1 MRGGTVGII
10 TENANPAGKRR
21 LMGERRIMNKQI
33 FLSIMAALA
42 VIAVVRLITLVA
54 APLAKPL
61 AWALIIGI
69 ATLPHH
75 ARLHRKFPR
84 HPDLSAGVMVLA
96 ITVCLILPV
105 AAVILMVVQSAAQWY
120 TEGEG
125 LALAFSTTGALT
137 FSRFPLAREIIDLG
151 EKFGIDL
158 SGAGAR
164 TVAGVSDYLL
174 YLARN
179 TALNLGE
186 LLFTLGVALFS
197 LFFVYRDGEKV
208 VSAAIV
214 RFAPDREQA
223 RHYCAEI
230 RATTTAVTVGTIF
243 TCLVQGATAGVGYFA
258 AGLPAPVLCGA
269 LTALAALVPVV
280 GTGCIW
286 APLAAVVALNGA
298 YFKAALL
305 ATWCLVLVGLADN
318 AIRPLAIGAKSNIP
332 VPAIVLG
339 AIGGLFALGMLGLIL
354 GPVLFALLGTVW
366 HDVTCGEQERPDP
379 ADPLN
384 RTSRNQIGRG

>member
-1 MRGGTVGII
+1 M
-10 TENANPAGKRR
+10 
-21 LMGERRIMNKQI
+21 MNKKEY
-33 FLSIMAALA
+33 LCIMAALA
-42 VIAVVRLITLVA
+42 TTAVVWLITLVA

-69 ATLPHH
+69 ATFPHH
-75 ARLHRKFPR
+75 ARLRRRFPG
-84 HPDLSAGVMVLA
+84 HPDLSAGAMVLV

-105 AAVILMVVQSAAQWY
+105 AALILMVVQRAGQWY

-125 LALAFSTTGALT
+125 LARLFSSTGSLT
-137 FSRFPLAREIIDLG
+137 FSRFPLAQEIITLG
-151 EKFGIDL
+151 ENLGIDL

-164 TVAGVSDYLL
+164 TAAEFSGYFLD
-174 YLARN
+174 LARN

-186 LLFTLGVALFS
+186 LLFTMAVALFS

-208 VSAAIV
+208 VSAAII

-223 RHYCAEI
+223 CHYCSEI

-286 APLAAVVALNGA
+286 VPLAAVVAFNGA
-298 YFKAALL
+298 YLKAALL

-318 AIRPLAIGAKSNIP
+318 AIRPLAIGAKSSIP

-339 AIGGLFALGMLGLIL
+339 AIGGLFTLGILGLIL
-354 GPVLFALLGTVW
+354 GPVLFALIGTIW
-366 HDVTCGEQERPDP
+366 HDVTDTVPARSDSAESGE
-379 ADPLN
+379 
-384 RTSRNQIGRG
+384 